1 MADTVQTIKQLVAAK
16 ADTAAALAKEIWN
29 YAELSYEETR
39 SAAALIGAL
48 KNEGFT
54 LEEGIAGIPTAFT
67 ATYAVGS
74 GKPVVGFLAEY
85 DALAGLSQKAAC
97 PVQEPV
103 TPGGAGHGCG
113 HNLLGT
119 GCYAAAVA
127 LKDYLEREKKDGT
140 VIFFGCP
147 AEEGAGSKQFIAR
160 AGYFDGVDFAY
171 TWHPATINEVGSK
184 GSVAIM
190 GANFTFDGVAAHA
203 GAAPHLGRSAL
214 DAVELMNVGCNYL
227 REHMIDAARIHYA
240 YSDPGGSMPNVVQS
254 HAVIKYEVR
263 APKVSQVQELFTRV
277 VDVARGA
284 ALMTGTKM
292 NYEITMAFSDYVPNR
307 TLGVVVDECLRE
319 LGAPDWTDADDQLA
333 LELLHSYPRT
343 TLAGIR
349 EELAGYFAPDE
360 LDRALE
366 KPLDRLV
373 HPFNPRETSY
383 DSGSTDVG
391 DVGYATPTVMFNV
404 ATACLGNVGH
414 SWQNTAF
421 AGSEIG
427 RKGMLRAAEV
437 LTVNAD
443 GSLVLQAGKM
453 KMTVKH
459 WQVRLLETAEEIQ
472 KKKKQ
477 QSRAQSSSPKI
488 QLASRAASELDIRG
502 YETLE
507 AESVVD
513 NYIDSAVMAK
523 LGSVTIIHGKGTG
536 ALRKAV
542 HEILRRNKAVKSFR
556 LGRYGE
562 GEAGVTI
569 VELK

>member
-39 SAAALIGAL
+39 SAAAL
-48 KNEGFT
+48 
-54 LEEGIAGIPTAFT
+54 
-67 ATYAVGS
+67 
-74 GKPVVGFLAEY
+74 KPVVGFLAEY

-254 HAVIKYEVR
+254 HAVIKYEV
-263 APKVSQVQELFTRV
+263 QELFTRV

-437 LTVNAD
+437 LTLAAVRTMEQPELIAKAREELLAKN
-443 GSLVLQAGKM
+443 GGKYRCPLPDY
-453 KMTVKH
+453 T
-459 WQVRLLETAEEIQ
+459 TPPI
-472 KKKKQ
+472 
-477 QSRAQSSSPKI
+477 
-488 QLASRAASELDIRG
+488 
-502 YETLE
+502 
-507 AESVVD
+507 
-513 NYIDSAVMAK
+513 
-523 LGSVTIIHGKGTG
+523 GK
-536 ALRKAV
+536 
-542 HEILRRNKAVKSFR
+542 
-556 LGRYGE
+556 Y
-562 GEAGVTI
+562 
-569 VELK
+569 